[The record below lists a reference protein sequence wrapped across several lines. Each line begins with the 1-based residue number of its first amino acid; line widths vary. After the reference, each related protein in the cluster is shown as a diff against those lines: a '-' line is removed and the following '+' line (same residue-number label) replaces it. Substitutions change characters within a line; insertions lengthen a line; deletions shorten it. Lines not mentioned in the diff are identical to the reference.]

1 MKRIRLE
8 VCPQKG
14 RSKAHPW
21 KVTQAGQT
29 MFQHDTQGE
38 AISSARVLAETLVI
52 QGNRVTL
59 KIKRPNGEIREE
71 RTYPRSSDPRRSKG

>member
-1 MKRIRLE
+1 MKRVRLE

-14 RSKAHPW
+14 RNKAHPW
-21 KVTQAGQT
+21 KVTQSGQT
-29 MFQHDTQGE
+29 MFECDTQGI
-38 AISSARVLAETLVI
+38 AIRTARALADARVAEGKTC
-52 QGNRVTL
+52 TL